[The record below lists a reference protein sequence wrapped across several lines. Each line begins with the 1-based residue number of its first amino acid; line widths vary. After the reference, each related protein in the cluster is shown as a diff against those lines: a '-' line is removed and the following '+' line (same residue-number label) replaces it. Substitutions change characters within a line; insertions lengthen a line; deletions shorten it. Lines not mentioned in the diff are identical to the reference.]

1 MIGTKKYNGRSC
13 KWERKKKIGDSSIIK
28 KIIERFYFNKEII

>member
-13 KWERKKKIGDSSIIK
+13 KWEKKKKGDSSIIK

>member
-1 MIGTKKYNGRSC
+1 MQMR
-13 KWERKKKIGDSSIIK
+13 EKKKIGDSSIIK

>member
-1 MIGTKKYNGRSC
+1 MEDHANEG
-13 KWERKKKIGDSSIIK
+13 KKINRRLSIIK